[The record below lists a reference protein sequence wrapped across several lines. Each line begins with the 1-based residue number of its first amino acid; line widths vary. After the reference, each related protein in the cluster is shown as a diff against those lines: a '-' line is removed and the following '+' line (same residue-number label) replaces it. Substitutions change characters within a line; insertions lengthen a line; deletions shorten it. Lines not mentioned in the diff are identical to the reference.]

1 MPRVPEFTSKDNLAP
16 EFHHIF
22 DAIAGTRSRV
32 HGPFAVLLNSPEVAG
47 RIADVGAYVR
57 FGSTLEPDVR
67 ELAIITVAQENECE
81 FEWFYHEAI
90 AREAGVR
97 DEAIRVVADG
107 TPTEGLKSVEALVIN
122 YGRELARA
130 HRVSEETFAAAL
142 EQFGTQG
149 VTDLTVTFGYYGMI
163 AFCLNAFDVKPPEG
177 KPVLP
182 A

>member
-22 DAIAGTRSRV
+22 DTIAGTRSRV
-32 HGPFAVLLNSPEVAG
+32 HGPFAVLLNSPEIAG
-47 RIADVGAYVR
+47 RIAEVGSYVR
-57 FGSTLEPDVR
+57 FNSTLEPDVR
-67 ELAIITVAQENECE
+67 ELAIITIAREQECD

-97 DEAIRVVADG
+97 NEAITAVAEG
-107 TPTEGLKSVEALVIN
+107 TTTIGLTDIEALVVN
-122 YGRELARA
+122 YGRELAQS
-130 HRVSEETFAAAL
+130 HRVSEKTFTAAL
-142 EQFGTQG
+142 EQFGPQG
-149 VTDLTVTFGYYGMI
+149 VTDLTATFGYYGMI

-177 KPVLP
+177 KPILP